1 MFFSINEIKTKLQIW
16 RETSKIIVFTNGCF
30 DLLHKGHISLLQ
42 TANNLGDILIVGL
55 NSDASVRKL
64 KGNNRPIETEKK
76 RARKLLKLE
85 IVNAVCIFE
94 DHTPRELI
102 KLIRPNFLVKGGDYK
117 KSKIVGSQTIK
128 EWNGKVRIVPLL
140 KGYSTSSIIKKNKR
154 EGLV

>member
-64 KGNNRPIETEKK
+64 KGDNRPIETEKK

-94 DHTPRELI
+94 DNTPRELI

>member
-16 RETSKIIVFTNGCF
+16 REASKIIVFTNGCF

-85 IVNAVCIFE
+85 FVNAVCIFE
-94 DHTPRELI
+94 DNTPRELI

>member
-55 NSDASVRKL
+55 NSDTSVRKL
-64 KGNNRPIETEKK
+64 KGDKRPIETQDK
-76 RARKLLKLE
+76 RARKLLKLK

-117 KSKIVGSQTIK
+117 KSKIVGSRTIRK
-128 EWNGKVRIVPLL
+128 WNGKVKIVPLL

>member
-1 MFFSINEIKTKLQIW
+1 MFSSINEIKTKLQIW
-16 RETSKIIVFTNGCF
+16 REASKIIVFTNGCF
-30 DLLHKGHISLLQ
+30 DLLHKGHISLLK

-55 NSDASVRKL
+55 NSDASVRIL
-64 KGNNRPIETEKK
+64 KGDKRPIETQEK

-102 KLIRPNFLVKGGDYK
+102 KLIRPNFIVKGGDYK

-128 EWNGKVRIVPLL
+128 KWNGKVRIVPLL
-140 KGYSTSSIIKKNKR
+140 KGYSTSSIIKKNKT

>member
-1 MFFSINEIKTKLQIW
+1 MFSSINEIKTKLQIW
-16 RETSKIIVFTNGCF
+16 REASKIIVFTNGCF
-30 DLLHKGHISLLQ
+30 DLLHKGHISLLK

-55 NSDASVRKL
+55 NSDASVRIL
-64 KGNNRPIETEKK
+64 KGDKRPIETQEK

-102 KLIRPNFLVKGGDYK
+102 KLIRPNFIVKGGDYK

-128 EWNGKVRIVPLL
+128 KWNGKVRIVPLL

>member
-64 KGNNRPIETEKK
+64 KGDNRPIETEKR

-94 DHTPRELI
+94 DDTPRELI

>member
-1 MFFSINEIKTKLQIW
+1 MFSSINEIKTKLQIW
-16 RETSKIIVFTNGCF
+16 REESKIIVFTNGCF
-30 DLLHKGHISLLQ
+30 DLLHKGHRSLLQ

-55 NSDASVRKL
+55 NSDASVRIL
-64 KGNNRPIETEKK
+64 KGDKRPIETQEK

-117 KSKIVGSQTIK
+117 KSKIVGSQIIK